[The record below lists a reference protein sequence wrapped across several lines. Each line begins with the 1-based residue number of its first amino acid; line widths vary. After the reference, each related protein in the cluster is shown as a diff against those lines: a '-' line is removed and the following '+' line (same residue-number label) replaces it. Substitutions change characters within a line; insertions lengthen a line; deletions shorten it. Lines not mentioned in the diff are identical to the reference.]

1 MGRYLGPVGK
11 VSRRLGIG
19 ISPKGE
25 RILARRPYP
34 PGQHGRNEKRKQP
47 SEYGQQLMEKQ
58 KARFLYGLMER
69 QFRILFQ
76 EAERRTGV
84 TGDNLLSLLERRLD
98 NVVYRMSVAKS
109 RAQARQIVNHGH
121 ITVNGRRLDIPSARV
136 KVGDIVGV
144 HASSHPS
151 AFFKTLKGSGDLIR
165 HRAPDWLGFNA
176 IQIEATVLSIPT
188 REHAE
193 PEIDPQSIVE
203 FYSR

>member
-11 VSRRLGIG
+11 VSRRLGVG

-25 RILARRPYP
+25 RILERRPYP
-34 PGQHGRNEKRKQP
+34 PGQHGRNERRKQP

-69 QFRILFQ
+69 QFRNLFQ

-98 NVVYRMSVAKS
+98 NVVYRMGLAKS
-109 RAQARQIVNHGH
+109 RAQARQLVNHGH

-136 KVGDIVGV
+136 KVGDVIGV
-144 HASSHPS
+144 HAGSRPS
-151 AFFKTLKGSGDLIR
+151 AFFKTLTGSGDLIR
-165 HRAPDWLGFNA
+165 HRAPEWLAFSA
-176 IQIEATVLSIPT
+176 IPIEATVLDIP
-188 REHAE
+188 RPEHAE
-193 PEIDPQSIVE
+193 PAIDPQSIVE